1 VPTRGAPSSDAPP
14 SDEARAAASTWGAR
28 LAGFDRRF
36 PRGRLMLLLAGLVLV
51 LNVTTVLRVDQ
62 VSRIDEQYWIDHL
75 LHGADFSIDR
85 GGVKILQET
94 VREKCERGLEGEY
107 VPPCER
113 AHLKPAKYGYWHGVN
128 IAGAEPFYFFT
139 TGPIARALRATPI
152 DLPPNDSL
160 VTWARLLG
168 SAWAL
173 AGLSCLIRAG
183 EILGVRRRM
192 LGLAC
197 VFIVATPAL
206 LHANTIVTPDA
217 TALLAGSAVL
227 LAALSWERRGSPLW
241 VLALVTLVVSAFN
254 EKNGIGVL
262 LVLAY
267 FALRALAGHLG
278 TAEDDDVR
286 PWQDYAKT
294 AAVLVVALFLA
305 NKGWDHLYAWIGD
318 GLFSAP
324 HLADL
329 SGNPIAVSYGNKDI
343 GFWHLFGPTTVFMM
357 FPPFQDVAPSI
368 EHTHP
373 LYLVMAKIAELV
385 AIGAMIAVAL
395 RDKLTT
401 KLSVLGFAT
410 LGTLLVAP
418 TLTVIRNQLE
428 GGTFDQPVW
437 RFGLSALPALAIVLA
452 CAPRSRFAVRGM
464 TFLVGLLYVS
474 AIYVVFRPPLPA

>member
-1 VPTRGAPSSDAPP
+1 
-14 SDEARAAASTWGAR
+14 
-28 LAGFDRRF
+28 
-36 PRGRLMLLLAGLVLV
+36 
-51 LNVTTVLRVDQ
+51 
-62 VSRIDEQYWIDHL
+62 
-75 LHGADFSIDR
+75 
-85 GGVKILQET
+85 
-94 VREKCERGLEGEY
+94 
-107 VPPCER
+107 
-113 AHLKPAKYGYWHGVN
+113 
-128 IAGAEPFYFFT
+128 
-139 TGPIARALRATPI
+139 
-152 DLPPNDSL
+152 
-160 VTWARLLG
+160 
-168 SAWAL
+168 
-173 AGLSCLIRAG
+173 
-183 EILGVRRRM
+183 
-192 LGLAC
+192 
-197 VFIVATPAL
+197 
-206 LHANTIVTPDA
+206 
-217 TALLAGSAVL
+217 
-227 LAALSWERRGSPLW
+227 
-241 VLALVTLVVSAFN
+241 
-254 EKNGIGVL
+254 
-262 LVLAY
+262 
-267 FALRALAGHLG
+267 
-278 TAEDDDVR
+278 
-286 PWQDYAKT
+286 
-294 AAVLVVALFLA
+294 
-305 NKGWDHLYAWIGD
+305 
-318 GLFSAP
+318 
-324 HLADL
+324 LADL